1 MHGWLQDEL
10 QRADE
15 PERER
20 MRRSDCLEGGR
31 HTEHVGLVT
40 QFCARG
46 RDGGGVA
53 GAGMAVGRGGITV
66 RVRGRERRT
75 AGCRGT
81 D

>member
-1 MHGWLQDEL
+1 MLYKIYMIDQHALLAGTDPNASRMEMHGWLQDEL

-20 MRRSDCLEGGR
+20 MRRSKNFEGGR

-46 RDGGGVA
+46 C
-53 GAGMAVGRGGITV
+53 T
-66 RVRGRERRT
+66 
-75 AGCRGT
+75 
-81 D
+81 